1 MRKEITINMINRDD
15 ILLSTID
22 IVKEDF
28 NRNLCGV
35 EQVKVGGIWV
45 SLNTYVYE
53 ITAVTGATY
62 DLDGK
67 ITNEGLEL
75 SYPCH
80 YPLNMSVY
88 RNGILQPV
96 TKYTLATTGVIT
108 PVDAYDDDNLIFI
121 FK

>member
-1 MRKEITINMINRDD
+1 MIDRDD

-45 SLNTYVYE
+45 SLNLLIHEV
-53 ITAVTGATY
+53 TAQTGATY

-67 ITNEGLEL
+67 ITTEGLEL
-75 SYPCH
+75 TFPCH
-80 YPLNMSVY
+80 KDLFVTIY
-88 RNGILQPV
+88 RNGILQPTSKWTKDDAGVV
-96 TKYTLATTGVIT
+96 TF
-108 PVDAYDDDNLIFI
+108 VDALDDDNLIFI